1 MTKNTSTPARTLADW
16 EINQYTKFLPYVPA
30 SENNGAEALPC
41 VEIGGDENG
50 DGAMQV
56 YVYAE
61 NGGVHVS
68 LHYDSAGPTEE
79 DGSGPWAYY
88 GPDRDLIP
96 TVVTGGGDEPVY
108 VAREGVP
115 DLSDEL
121 VNDALAAL
129 TRHAAAG
136 TSIGKSLSAGDAC
149 AELLARFLAISGRY
163 PADAPAEEMPLI
175 LHNNV
180 TGQSFPVRMDM
191 TTGDLHPAPELPGET
206 GQD

>member
-121 VNDALAAL
+121 VNDALAPLAPASGNRCPPA
-129 TRHAAAG
+129 TRARSCWPGSWPSPAG
-136 TSIGKSLSAGDAC
+136 TRLT
-149 AELLARFLAISGRY
+149 L
-163 PADAPAEEMPLI
+163 PL
-175 LHNNV
+175 
-180 TGQSFPVRMDM
+180 RRCR
-191 TTGDLHPAPELPGET
+191 
-206 GQD
+206 